1 MQGQGTF
8 ICYLACSINSNAF
21 GGAKC
26 KSREFYVSLER
37 INLNLSDF
45 GGASFTCSQI
55 AYIFMHLE
63 EQIARAGYTYL
74 YASSTC
80 PLCCKGR

>member
-1 MQGQGTF
+1 MQGQGAF

-26 KSREFYVSLER
+26 KSREFYLSLER

-45 GGASFTCSQI
+45 GGATC
-55 AYIFMHLE
+55 
-63 EQIARAGYTYL
+63 RAL
-74 YASSTC
+74 MC
-80 PLCCKGR
+80 